1 MVIWSFS
8 TMHSAF
14 LIQNDWMPRS
24 VCDASWIAWRHAS
37 SKLFGDWAITS
48 MLRTIDIAVSSSG
61 GSWPQLPPVS
71 IPYAVFGA
79 SWPGPAQW
87 AQYSIALGHLAL
99 SRRNYTSRADLR
111 AARAQLPPQMA
122 SCGIHCPRSKVART
136 QAHPTTVLLV
146 PGCRIPLP

>member
-14 LIQNDWMPRS
+14 LIQNDWIPRS

-48 MLRTIDIAVSSSG
+48 MLRTIDIVVSSG
-61 GSWPQLPPVS
+61 GPWPQLPPVVP

-79 SWPGPAQW
+79 SRPGPAQW
-87 AQYSIALGHLAL
+87 AVRHRARDLVLCTPQLYVQ
-99 SRRNYTSRADLR
+99 SRSQSAQSS
-111 AARAQLPPQMA
+111 AAIPNGQLW
-122 SCGIHCPRSKVART
+122 H
-136 QAHPTTVLLV
+136 
-146 PGCRIPLP
+146 PLPVRESRQDANTPYNGGPNLRLPYSS